1 MHDNQWHH
9 IAGTYDVSDTGQE
22 LKLYIDG
29 MLEGAFN
36 VGTYAA
42 NSRDVNI
49 GAACVFVGCNF
60 SNKRFYNG
68 LIDDLRISDT
78 ALTADQFLNASTE
91 IPAPAAIALFAAAV
105 AGMGLKR
112 RQNRI

>member
-1 MHDNQWHH
+1 
-9 IAGTYDVSDTGQE
+9 
-22 LKLYIDG
+22 

-36 VGTYAA
+36 IGTYAT

-49 GAACVFVGCNF
+49 GSACVFDGCNF

-78 ALTADQFLNASTE
+78 ALTADRFLNASTE